1 MSDQSLVG
9 ELSARCAK
17 KQSGASS
24 VPRDKK
30 PRRSSQ
36 SGENARPSLRRFAVP
51 ALVSA
56 PSPGVASGRCRRAGA
71 REREADAPIGA
82 GRRGARRDV
91 SRVSP
96 EPGPGPDVPKN
107 PKTRRAM
114 AFSERTRGPSTR
126 VEAGR
131 DVDVSR
137 ASASRTA
144 EPRRATCSYLL
155 VGLAVLRRPR
165 ELRGAKAEVKQALAL
180 GVEEQVG
187 LRVHLG
193 QAHAVTGIDLQ
204 AREPA
209 HLGLENHLAPL
220 CVERT
225 FARQREGRGV
235 ATTGLMR
242 DARKHARR
250 GKNASGARRVEGF
263 EGNVA
268 HTENDEKRRRVECP
282 KR

>member
-1 MSDQSLVG
+1 
-9 ELSARCAK
+9 
-17 KQSGASS
+17 
-24 VPRDKK
+24 
-30 PRRSSQ
+30 
-36 SGENARPSLRRFAVP
+36 
-51 ALVSA
+51 
-56 PSPGVASGRCRRAGA
+56 
-71 REREADAPIGA
+71 
-82 GRRGARRDV
+82 
-91 SRVSP
+91 
-96 EPGPGPDVPKN
+96 
-107 PKTRRAM
+107 M

-137 ASASRTA
+137 ASASHTT

-165 ELRGAKAEVKQALAL
+165 ELRGAKAEVKQTLAL
-180 GVEEQVG
+180 GAEEQVG

-225 FARQREGRGV
+225 FARQREGREV
-235 ATTGLMR
+235 ATTGLITLAMR
-242 DARKHARR
+242 GNAENATKRERRVARR
-250 GKNASGARRVEGF
+250 GFERVLTCF
-263 EGNVA
+263 YIV
-268 HTENDEKRRRVECP
+268 RRRLNVFSHLMTRRGVVVAASP
-282 KR
+282 RRRLRLT

>member
-1 MSDQSLVG
+1 MTSRSSASCRRGVRKNKAALRAFHATKSRDGRASLGKTRDRRVG
-9 ELSARCAK
+9 DLPCLR
-17 KQSGASS
+17 AS
-24 VPRDKK
+24 
-30 PRRSSQ
+30 PRRLRGSRRDDAD
-36 SGENARPSLRRFAVP
+36 AR
-51 ALVSA
+51 
-56 PSPGVASGRCRRAGA
+56 A
-71 REREADAPIGA
+71 RKKREADAPIGA

-91 SRVSP
+91 SHVSP

-114 AFSERTRGPSTR
+114 AFSERTRGPSTS

-165 ELRGAKAEVKQALAL
+165 ELRGAKAEVKQTLAL

-225 FARQREGRGV
+225 FARQREG
-235 ATTGLMR
+235 
-242 DARKHARR
+242 
-250 GKNASGARRVEGF
+250 
-263 EGNVA
+263 
-268 HTENDEKRRRVECP
+268 
-282 KR
+282 